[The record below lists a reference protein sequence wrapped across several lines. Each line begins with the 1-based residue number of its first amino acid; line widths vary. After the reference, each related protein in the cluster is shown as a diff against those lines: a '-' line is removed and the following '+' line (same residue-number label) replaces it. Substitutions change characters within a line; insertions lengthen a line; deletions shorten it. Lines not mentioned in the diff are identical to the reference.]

1 MNTPSLHSPHLRPAP
16 RQRHGPPQRADE
28 HIGFNGRFAAALTKS
43 VGSMWVVYFTTL
55 FVLGWIAL
63 ASFGPLHAHD
73 PYPFPFLLFIGN
85 VVQLLLV
92 FVILVGQQVLG
103 RVADKRSLQTYED
116 AEEIFK
122 EVVQLHDHMVEQD
135 RILNKG
141 ISLVETQPH
150 PWIAD
155 RKVTPPPTVKD
166 EYIGLNGRIAAWV
179 TRRVGSMW
187 AFYAATVFQFGWIGL
202 SVVGVITFDPYPF
215 AFLLFLS
222 SLAQLIFMF
231 IIMVGQDVLGR
242 AGDKRAQQTYLDAE
256 AILHETARL
265 QEHLTAQDK
274 LIVGICGYIEEHAPV
289 DHPIRAAIERAA
301 SAD

>member
-1 MNTPSLHSPHLRPAP
+1 MMV
-16 RQRHGPPQRADE
+16 DE
-28 HIGFNGRFAAALTKS
+28 HIGFNGRFAAALTKT

-55 FVLGWIAL
+55 FVLAWIAL
-63 ASFGPLHAHD
+63 ATFGPLHSRD

-103 RVADKRSLQTYED
+103 RTADKRSLQTYED

-122 EVVQLHDHMVEQD
+122 EVVHLHDHLVDQD
-135 RILNKG
+135 RILNRG
-141 ISLVETQPH
+141 INLVETQPH
-150 PWIAD
+150 PWIDD
-155 RKVTPPPTVKD
+155 RKVTPPPTVED
-166 EYIGLNGRIAAWV
+166 QYVGLNGRVAAWI
-179 TRRVGSMW
+179 TKRVGSMW
-187 AFYAATVFQFGWIGL
+187 AFYVATLFQFGWIGL

-231 IIMVGQDVLGR
+231 IIMVGQEVLGR

-256 AILHETARL
+256 AILHECARL

-274 LIVGICGYIEEHAPV
+274 LIVNICGYIAEHAPA
-289 DHPIRAAIERAA
+289 DHPIRGAIGRIAPVR
-301 SAD
+301 

>member
-1 MNTPSLHSPHLRPAP
+1 MTT
-16 RQRHGPPQRADE
+16 DE
-28 HIGFNGRFAAALTKS
+28 HIGFNGRFAAALTRT

-55 FVLGWIAL
+55 FVFAWIAL
-63 ASFGPLHAHD
+63 ATFGPLHSRD

-103 RVADKRSLQTYED
+103 RTADKRSLQTYED

-122 EVVQLHDHMVEQD
+122 EIVQLHDHLVEQD
-135 RILNKG
+135 HILNQG
-141 ISLVETQPH
+141 ISLVENQPH

-155 RKVTPPPTVKD
+155 RKVAPPSTVED
-166 EYIGLNGRIAAWV
+166 QYVGLNGRIAAWI
-179 TRRVGSMW
+179 TKRVGSMW
-187 AFYAATVFQFGWIGL
+187 AFYAATLFQFGWIGL

-242 AGDKRAQQTYLDAE
+242 GGDKRAQQTYLDAE
-256 AILHETARL
+256 AILHECARL

-274 LIVGICGYIEEHAPV
+274 LIVNICGYIAEHAPA
-289 DHPIRAAIERAA
+289 DHPIRGEIGRIAPVR
-301 SAD
+301 